1 MRLLLTSVMDTDS
14 KISFKIDFTE
24 SYKHNSKESNDYI
37 YKNFK
42 NGVVHK
48 GRIQKV
54 KIKQKGIDQ
63 TIVIIKR
70 KNFSERV
77 FKANES

>member
-1 MRLLLTSVMDTDS
+1 MRLLFTSVMDTDS
-14 KISFKIDFTE
+14 KISLKIDFTE

-42 NGVVHK
+42 NGVDHE

-54 KIKQKGIDQ
+54 KMKQKGIDQ
-63 TIVIIKR
+63 TIVIIKC
-70 KNFSERV
+70 KNF
-77 FKANES
+77 